1 MESYREKYRGT
12 STKKYIDSVLY
23 KLKIENYHDQY
34 MKYKSPNLLYT
45 KDELK
50 NTRLVLKNN
59 NGLIFCSKLFNDIYP
74 DAYFIALIRNPI
86 ALFES
91 HKRRR
96 TPVSKSID
104 TFSNFYQKMVFK
116 MESDKKTLKRY
127 KIIKFEDLILN
138 PKRSIEKLYELTGL
152 SSKFLKKI
160 RLKEK
165 SYTGKHGNYLTPSK
179 NNSHRWYDLDS
190 LTSVLDP
197 KVNENQ
203 LINLENN
210 EKEQLFKFLSTI
222 MKKYGYEI

>member
-1 MESYREKYRGT
+1 MGHQ
-12 STKKYIDSVLY
+12 TKKYIDSVLY

-96 TPVSKSID
+96 TP
-104 TFSNFYQKMVFK
+104 YQ
-116 MESDKKTLKRY
+116 SQ
-127 KIIKFEDLILN
+127 LILFPTFIKKWYLKWN
-138 PKRSIEKLYELTGL
+138 LIKKL
-152 SSKFLKKI
+152 LKDIK
-160 RLKEK
+160 
-165 SYTGKHGNYLTPSK
+165 
-179 NNSHRWYDLDS
+179 
-190 LTSVLDP
+190 
-197 KVNENQ
+197 
-203 LINLENN
+203 
-210 EKEQLFKFLSTI
+210 
-222 MKKYGYEI
+222 